1 MIYFVLVDFGLYLV
15 YILLNFKSSAT
26 GLVIRDSWEG
36 GEFIGMDENRKQP
49 VKSSIL
55 KCGKRTYFFDV
66 REASNNSKYL
76 TITESSFGKDPND
89 RKRNTFLMFSDDLKN
104 FQNRLSEISG
114 DLAA

>member
-1 MIYFVLVDFGLYLV
+1 
-15 YILLNFKSSAT
+15 
-26 GLVIRDSWEG
+26 
-36 GEFIGMDENRKQP
+36 MDDQQKKQP

-89 RKRNTFLMFSDDLKN
+89 RKRNTFLMFSEDLKN
-104 FQNRLSEISG
+104 FQNINIS
-114 DLAA
+114 